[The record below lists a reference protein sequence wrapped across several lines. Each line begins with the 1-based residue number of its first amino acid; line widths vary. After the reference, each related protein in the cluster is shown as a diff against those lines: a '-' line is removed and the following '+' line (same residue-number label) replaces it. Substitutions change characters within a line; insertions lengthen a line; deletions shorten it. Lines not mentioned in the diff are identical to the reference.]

1 MVTKLG
7 RPPHIGRRQECDL
20 PWPVG
25 SVDRLLDWERLCTP
39 VQHQEGI
46 ASVCQYDQ
54 RRFSGTQ
61 AAMITRVID
70 LAGFGDTRVVID

>member
-1 MVTKLG
+1 
-7 RPPHIGRRQECDL
+7 
-20 PWPVG
+20 
-25 SVDRLLDWERLCTP
+25 

-46 ASVCQYDQ
+46 TSVCQYDQ

-70 LAGFGDTRVVID
+70 LAGFGDTWVVID